1 MTRRAVPNVTLRD
14 YVQRSAFDL
23 NLGRTHVAALVY
35 LDLCIANDPRDVST
49 PDGRS
54 VYTNF
59 IDATR
64 GLERR
69 GLVVHHWT
77 RDKRTGYTAK
87 GTKAHYTITRAGQLV
102 IELLREAG
110 LYEEFRAPLVVA
122 ETA

>member
-1 MTRRAVPNVTLRD
+1 MSKRTLPNVTLRD

-35 LDLCIANDPRDVST
+35 LDLCIQNDPRHVNV

-54 VYTNF
+54 VYSNF
-59 IDATR
+59 IDGSR

-77 RDKRTGYTAK
+77 RDKRTGYSAK

-102 IELLREAG
+102 IELLKEAG
-110 LYEEFRAPLVVA
+110 LYDEFRAPLVVA